1 MNPYLF
7 DNTGI
12 DEDTIYLILGEFSL
26 YYVYTEDFDFYFK
39 QELRKHYPIYLKIL
53 NIETKEV
60 INNLSTNIRFTQF
73 ADEVIDSSF
82 TKQKGK
88 TTNESESKT
97 NSSSENYSNDKS
109 AHKETP
115 MTTIGDGTLGGL
127 FDWDDASNIDES
139 NTNGGSSDN
148 STTNETA
155 TAKQLS
161 KLMSIAK
168 KFNTYNTNS
177 KELNQQAVLSIENIV
192 SYYFK
197 QNKSFD
203 YLIKKLK
210 PCFVNVY

>member
-1 MNPYLF
+1 MNL
-7 DNTGI
+7 
-12 DEDTIYLILGEFSL
+12 
-26 YYVYTEDFDFYFK
+26 
-39 QELRKHYPIYLKIL
+39 
-53 NIETKEV
+53 ETKEV
-60 INNLSTNIRFTQF
+60 INNLSTNIKFKQF

-97 NSSSENYSNDKS
+97 NSTNENHSNDKS

-115 MTTIGDGTLGGL
+115 MTTIGDGTLSDL
-127 FDWDDASNIDES
+127 FNWEDASNIDES
-139 NTNGGSSDN
+139 KTNGGSTDN
-148 STTNETA
+148 STTNDTA

-161 KLMSIAK
+161 KLLSVAK
-168 KFNTYNTNS
+168 KFDTYNTNS
-177 KELNQQAVLSIENIV
+177 KELNQQAVKSIENIV
-192 SYYFK
+192 NYYFK